1 MGVIKST
8 LNLGKHGDPAKHEGL
23 ILVILILTDK
33 KINFIERKGLA
44 GVLFNLVDSTQ
55 VSLQN

>member
-1 MGVIKST
+1 
-8 LNLGKHGDPAKHEGL
+8 LGKHGDPAKHEGP